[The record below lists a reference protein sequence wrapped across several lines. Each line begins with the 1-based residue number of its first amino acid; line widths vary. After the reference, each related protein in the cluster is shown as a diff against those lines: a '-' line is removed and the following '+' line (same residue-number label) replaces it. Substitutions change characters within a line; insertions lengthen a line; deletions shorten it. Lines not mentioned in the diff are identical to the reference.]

1 MWRKR
6 HQRIPRK
13 CSFKTQQ
20 NPCLWFLN
28 IHSLQYHHDHS
39 QLSFCGVS
47 VIWVFKLKMGW
58 ALVQCGLYCCV
69 SRCSGWAFFR
79 ILKDYGVVPEVLLS
93 EAPRR
98 AFGDLW
104 KGLWYVSKGS
114 IFVNFSHLGVDINT
128 TQKGNGN
135 WRGEEGGWG
144 VKNNWLLFK
153 FLWFTYS
160 IVNFHHWC

>member
-47 VIWVFKLKMGW
+47 VIWVFQLKMVWG
-58 ALVQCGLYCCV
+58 LVQCGLYWSV
-69 SRCSGWAFFR
+69 SRCTGWVFFR

-104 KGLWYVSKGS
+104 KGLWYVLKVQFLWILVIWG
-114 IFVNFSHLGVDINT
+114 LKINT
-128 TQKGNGN
+128 TQKSNGF
-135 WRGEEGGWG
+135 GVGG
-144 VKNNWLLFK
+144 
-153 FLWFTYS
+153 
-160 IVNFHHWC
+160 